1 MNILKSIKYRY
12 ETFVLN
18 SKWDFLIWEKTKA
31 RYHRETGKQLNYN
44 NPQDINEKLH
54 WLNRYWRNPLK
65 TLCTDK
71 YLVREY
77 VGVDKQLSHI
87 LVPLITVYDRVE
99 DIDFNVLPQQFVLK
113 CNHGSGFNIICTDKT
128 NFDVDMA
135 KKRLNQWMSTDFS
148 KRFGEIHYRY
158 IKRKIICEHLIGNS
172 APPIEYQV
180 WCINGEPD
188 SFLVCR
194 KNFDGTYDARSY
206 SLDWTP
212 LFERKGETD
221 KFNVADSP
229 LKDSILKYARTLSEP
244 FPFVRA
250 DFYVVNEKIY
260 FAELTFTP
268 AGNLLSNYNDVFLN
282 RLGKNLRLPRKSMF

>member
-1 MNILKSIKYRY
+1 MNLLKSIKYRY

-18 SKWDFLIWEKTKA
+18 TKWDFLIWEKTKA
-31 RYHRETGKQLNYN
+31 RYHRETGKKLNYH
-44 NPQDINEKLH
+44 NPKDINEKLH
-54 WLNRYWRNPLK
+54 WLNRYWRDPIK
-65 TLCTDK
+65 TLCADK
-71 YLVREY
+71 YRVREY

-87 LVPLITVYDRVE
+87 LVSLINVYDHVE
-99 DIDFNVLPQQFVLK
+99 DIDFKELPQQFVLK
-113 CNHGSGFNIICTDKT
+113 CNHGSGCNIICTNKSKL
-128 NFDVDMA
+128 DVETA
-135 KKRLNQWMSTDFS
+135 KSQLKKWMLTDYS
-148 KRFGEIHYRY
+148 KLFGEIHYKK
-158 IKRKIICEHLIGNS
+158 IKRRIVCEQLIS
-172 APPIEYQV
+172 TTAPIEYQV
-180 WCINGEPD
+180 WCINGQPD

-221 KFNVADSP
+221 KFKVEYSP
-229 LKDSILKYARTLSEP
+229 LKDLILEYARILSEP

-250 DFYVVNEKIY
+250 DFYVVDEKIY

-282 RLGKNLRLPRKSMF
+282 RLGNNLRLPRKYKS